1 MFCVL
6 GLVYI
11 CLHVKQAKPSSRPS
25 SFLWFHPKRCLC
37 FLTFVYGDGDGD
49 GKAYSV
55 GTLAILLW
63 WFLPC
68 MRNWLWVLCPWH
80 HYLGG
85 HDGNVQRSSSSLL
98 SLSLSH
104 IDSPSC
110 TSKGFMMF
118 ALIDGGTGDLDGG
131 LGA

>member
-1 MFCVL
+1 MLHVL

-11 CLHVKQAKPSSRPS
+11 CLHVKQAKPSSIPS
-25 SFLWFHPKRCLC
+25 SFYGLIQKG
-37 FLTFVYGDGDGD
+37 VYVSSPLSMEMVMVID

-68 MRNWLWVLCPWH
+68 MHNWLWVLCPWH

-85 HDGNVQRSSSSLL
+85 NDGNVQWPSSSLL
-98 SLSLSH
+98 SLSYQ
-104 IDSPSC
+104 
-110 TSKGFMMF
+110 
-118 ALIDGGTGDLDGG
+118 
-131 LGA
+131 